1 MDHIGFGLS
10 DKPPDWSYLPQDHAR
25 NLALLIDELDLKQ
38 ITLVV
43 QDWGGPIG
51 LSYATDHPD
60 NVARLIVMNS
70 WAWPVDRDPYYI
82 AFSSFMGGPIGR
94 LLIRRCNVFATQV
107 MRRAYGDPDKLTP
120 ELHAHYLRALP
131 TPESRKGSY
140 VFPRQITGA
149 TPWLREIWDRA
160 GALRDLPTLIVWGMK
175 DIAFREKELKRWQQ
189 AFPGAQTIRLPGAGH
204 FVQEEAPGE
213 LASAALGFLKTT

>member
-1 MDHIGFGLS
+1 MTDPVRTGPAGGVC
-10 DKPPDWSYLPQDHAR
+10 AGM
-25 NLALLIDELDLKQ
+25 NDL
-38 ITLVV
+38 
-43 QDWGGPIG
+43 DWGGPIG

-70 WAWPVDRDPYYI
+70 WAWPVNRDPYYI

-94 LLIRRCNVFATQV
+94 LLIRRRNVFAT
-107 MRRAYGDPDKLTP
+107 
-120 ELHAHYLRALP
+120 HA
-131 TPESRKGSY
+131 
-140 VFPRQITGA
+140 
-149 TPWLREIWDRA
+149 
-160 GALRDLPTLIVWGMK
+160 WGMK

-213 LASAALGFLKTT
+213 LATAALGFLKTA